1 MSCRQIIMV
10 IIMNDIVIKSLYSVN
25 STQPDSRQ
33 ISVTINALYDGAC
46 FGKCLFSCDSIEN
59 SKETLQD
66 IPILTEDSSC
76 AVGTIPEGT
85 TFQWKTLK
93 IDGVWRNYLQ
103 VDALLWSKFED
114 RLPNFSE
121 KTTKFYEIEL
131 NLSEITG
138 NTQEN
143 EDFCVTAFRVDSCR
157 LLDSQSNDQTAV
169 YTRTVRYGKL
179 PQR

>member
-1 MSCRQIIMV
+1 MV

-46 FGKCLFSCDSIEN
+46 FGKCLFPCDTIEN

>member
-1 MSCRQIIMV
+1 MALDNLTIPA
-10 IIMNDIVIKSLYSVN
+10 LYSIN

-33 ISVTINALYDGAC
+33 ISITINALYDGTC
-46 FGKCLFSCDSIEN
+46 FGKCLFSCDTIEN
-59 SKETLQD
+59 SKETLKN
-66 IPILTEDSSC
+66 IPILTEDGSC

-85 TFQWKTLK
+85 IFQWRTLK

-103 VDALLWSKFED
+103 ANALLWSKLED
-114 RLPNFSE
+114 GLPNFSE
-121 KTTKFYEIEL
+121 KSTKFYEIEL
-131 NLSEITG
+131 NLSGITG

-143 EDFCVTAFRVDSCR
+143 GDFCVTAFRVESCR

-169 YTRTVRYGKL
+169 YTRTDRYGKL